1 MPSPQEVIYRI
12 LHNSLRTP
20 HSSGVTVYDGYGGVI
35 PIARLT
41 RIPINA
47 TTGGR
52 LKASSGLAG
61 KLKSSEA
68 IEDLVK
74 RSEQLGK
81 KKL

>member
-41 RIPINA
+41 QNA